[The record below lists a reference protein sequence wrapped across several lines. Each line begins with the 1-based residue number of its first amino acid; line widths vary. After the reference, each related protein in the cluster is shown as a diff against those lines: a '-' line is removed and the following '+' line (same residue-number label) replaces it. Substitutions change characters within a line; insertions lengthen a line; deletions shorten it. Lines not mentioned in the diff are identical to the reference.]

1 VAKGPPPKP
10 AAIRVLEGHAG
21 HRPIIE
27 EARVGEAIVLAE
39 NFPPPAGLS
48 EKPAAVWSEIV
59 PELVEIGLVRSIDA
73 TVLEALCRAVSR
85 AREAEAM
92 LDADGLIIEGA
103 RGMVAHPAQRIA
115 RDSWAIALRIAGEY
129 GLTAVSRLRVGAAA
143 LQQKSLAEELR
154 AWLDVDE
161 IEGEAVEVEPGL
173 RAELAE
179 LDEED
184 EAPKPKPKRKRP
196 AKKPAS

>member
-1 VAKGPPPKP
+1 VAKGRPPKP
-10 AAIRVLEGHAG
+10 APIRRLEGHAG

-27 EARVGEAIVLAE
+27 GARVGSAIALPE
-39 NFPPPAGLS
+39 EFPPPESLP
-48 EKPAAVWSEIV
+48 EKPAAVWREVV

-85 AREAEAM
+85 AREAEAI
-92 LDADGLIIEGA
+92 LDADGLIVEGA
-103 RGMVAHPAQRIA
+103 RGMVPHPAQRIA
-115 RDSWAIALRIAGEY
+115 SSSWALALRIAGEY
-129 GLTAVSRLRVGAAA
+129 GLTAVARLRVGAAV

-161 IEGEAVEVEPGL
+161 IEGEAVEVEPGIREVL
-173 RAELAE
+173 GE

-184 EAPKPKPKRKRP
+184 EEPRP
-196 AKKPAS
+196 